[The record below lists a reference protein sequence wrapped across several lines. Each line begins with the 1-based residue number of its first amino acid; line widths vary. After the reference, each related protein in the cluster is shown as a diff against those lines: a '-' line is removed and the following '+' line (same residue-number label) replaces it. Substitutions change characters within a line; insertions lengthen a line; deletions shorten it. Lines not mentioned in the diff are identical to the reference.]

1 MALLKIA
8 LEKKQAPLEWA
19 RREIGDLISTLT
31 GVAEHL
37 DHIAARDYGFNV
49 YENLQYSNPNYVF
62 NDKDWRR
69 FEGMA
74 QLCQRNG
81 LAFMP
86 CQLVGHNVAI
96 DDALLEKQAAQV
108 KDYAEHLNRYPGL
121 LYYLNG
127 DFRWEI
133 DDKEAVSELWNRWLA
148 ETYGTE
154 AAWRQSWGDEV
165 YGEWGK
171 LQYPPPGE
179 SAWDSTLQCDRA
191 RFGIWVT
198 LRWVNRHVA
207 AVKTADKDHA
217 ITSEY
222 YLSLIHISEPT
233 RPY

>member
-1 MALLKIA
+1 MCIRDRDEEVVQSGRKLRF
-8 LEKKQAPLEWA
+8 E
-19 RREIGDLISTLT
+19 GNYFTLDGRPVFLYGSDT
-31 GVAEHL
+31 YANVYTSACENPWTWNL

-133 DDKEAVSELWNRWLA
+133 DEFEGSNEGLVVAEIELASVDQPFEVPPWAGKEVS
-148 ETYGTE
+148 
-154 AAWRQSWGDEV
+154 GDPR
-165 YGEWGK
+165 Y
-171 LQYPPPGE
+171 L
-179 SAWDSTLQCDRA
+179 
-191 RFGIWVT
+191 
-198 LRWVNRHVA
+198 N
-207 AVKTADKDHA
+207 
-217 ITSEY
+217 TS
-222 YLSLIHISEPT
+222 LSV
-233 RPY
+233 RPYRDW